1 MNPESILAEFGQQQV
16 LGFFLVLARVSPL
29 FVLAPLFSSKLL
41 PARARG
47 IVAVALALGIA
58 PIAMD
63 AGDEAARIP
72 TEILALGGLILKEML
87 VGLGFAF
94 ALAALFAA
102 VQVAGSLLDTLI
114 GFSFGALV
122 DPITGTSGGVLN
134 QLYALIGV
142 MIFIAISGDAW
153 VIQGLARSYEAIP
166 LAESPAIG
174 TLVEGAQVAY
184 SGIFAAAIEICAPVL
199 IAVVLMR
206 RRVRPRLARR
216 PAAQRLRGR
225 LPGQGDRRPRAG
237 RRLAAVRGRLARR
250 RAADLG
256 LLRPPDPEG
265 GRLAMAENKT
275 EKATPKKRQEA
286 RAKGQVAR
294 SQDVNGAVVLMAAR
308 DRAVGLRPER

>member
-1 MNPESILAEFGQQQV
+1 MNPQAIVAEFGEQQV
-16 LGFFLVLARVSPL
+16 LGFMLVLARVSPL
-29 FVLAPLFSSKLL
+29 FVLAPLFSSKML

-47 IVAVALALGIA
+47 IVAVGLAIGIA
-58 PIAMD
+58 PMAMN

-122 DPITGTSGGVLN
+122 DPITGTNGGVLN

-142 MIFIAISGDAW
+142 MIFVVIGGDAW

-166 LAESPAIG
+166 LSESPALG
-174 TLVEGAQVAY
+174 SLVEGAQVAY

-199 IAVVLMR
+199 VAVVLCDVGFGLVS
-206 RRVRPRLARR
+206 RVVPQLN
-216 PAAQRLRGR
+216 
-225 LPGQGDRRPRAG
+225 
-237 RRLAAVRGRLARR
+237 VF
-250 RAADLG
+250 
-256 LLRPPDPEG
+256 
-265 GRLAMAENKT
+265 
-275 EKATPKKRQEA
+275 
-286 RAKGQVAR
+286 
-294 SQDVNGAVVLMAAR
+294 
-308 DRAVGLRPER
+308 AVGFPAKVTVGLVLVGATMPFVAGWLGDELQSSVSAALQTLKVAG